1 MQMNPLKNKSSWL
14 KLTFEAILFGVL
26 ITWFILLNWGKFI
39 LPAGGTFD
47 TDAFKIAFELL
58 IAVFFTLL
66 CFLLFK
72 FLQKKIDLSTV
83 LLVAFFILFFFFLMP
98 VGPNVLTFDH
108 FADNPCCHDYD
119 IGFFYSIFHIM
130 SHGQKLYTEVLEIKD
145 PVFFYLNTIFYSLLG
160 QKGPMILEFL
170 LSITMVISLGII
182 GYRLK
187 INFLGKAILLGLFIF
202 IAFTSPAYVILHT
215 YHQPICFFLVII
227 CLTLSKRTRVN
238 TILIG
243 ILFSTM
249 IFSKILFV
257 LLFPAILVAVLLF
270 DQLEQPITFNQI
282 KKKTIYFLG
291 GILAGFIAI
300 IIIMLIRGEMSGYI
314 EMNLFQIHY
323 YQIKND
329 VLGFPKATTYQ
340 FLEFYLGSGFILFLT
355 LVTEFC
361 LFFSIK
367 PVLTLI
373 KKEKQ
378 KAPMEIDSKFTY
390 VCIFSLCSI
399 LGILGVTHFT
409 HLWQHHLQPMSLAIT
424 MGILPLFVSPWIKKK
439 TLITNLSILA
449 CIICLVVNSV
459 PFTLLRSTIGTYKP
473 DISRLFNGQDYWPQN
488 KEINTLLDSLH
499 KTKNRNLNYV
509 TLQVNYPGFIS
520 TILPDYMKFKC
531 VYLGQSPI
539 ANSFARFNSCINN
552 ENIDVIFKMS
562 IEYTDDMPDLEQGI
576 SDALKNFHVV
586 MQYGGYDIYVRNN

>member
-1 MQMNPLKNKSSWL
+1 MQVLSLKNKSNWIKLILAALLFGILTTWL
-14 KLTFEAILFGVL
+14 ILQNWGQQVIPVGRYIDKPIFTISIPLLLGLFLTFIFFVLF
-26 ITWFILLNWGKFI
+26 NY
-39 LPAGGTFD
+39 
-47 TDAFKIAFELL
+47 
-58 IAVFFTLL
+58 
-66 CFLLFK
+66 
-72 FLQKKIDLSTV
+72 LQNRIDLPTV
-83 LLVAFFILFFFFLMP
+83 LLIAFFILFFFFLAP

-130 SHGQKLYTEVLEIKD
+130 SHGEKLYTEVLEIKD

-160 QKGPMILEFL
+160 QKGPMILELL
-170 LSITMVISLGII
+170 LSITMVISIGVI

-187 INFLGKAILLGLFIF
+187 INLLGKAILLGIFII

-227 CLTLSKRTRVN
+227 CLTLSKRTRGN
-238 TILIG
+238 AILCG
-243 ILFSTM
+243 ILFSIM
-249 IFSKILFV
+249 IFSKLLFL

-291 GILAGFIAI
+291 GILAGFLAI

-314 EMNLFQIHY
+314 DMNMLQIHY

-329 VLGFPKATTYQ
+329 VLGFPKATTFQ

-367 PVLTLI
+367 PLVSLSRR
-373 KKEKQ
+373 EKQ
-378 KAPMEIDSKFTY
+378 KTLLDIDSKFTY

-439 TLITNLSILA
+439 PLITNLSILA
-449 CIICLVVNSV
+449 CVICVVVTSV
-459 PFTLLRSTIGTYKP
+459 PFTILRSTIGTYKP
-473 DISRLFNGQDYWPQN
+473 EISRTFNGQDYWSQN
-488 KEINTLLDSLH
+488 EEINVLLDSLH

-509 TLQVNYPGFIS
+509 TLQMNYPGFIS
-520 TILPDYMKFKC
+520 TILPDYMKFNC
-531 VYLGQSPI
+531 VYLSQGPI
-539 ANSFARFNSCINN
+539 ANSFTQFNSCINSKK
-552 ENIDVIFKMS
+552 IDVIFKMS
-562 IEYTDDMPDLEQGI
+562 IDYTDNMPDLEQGI

-586 MQYGGYDIYVRNN
+586 MQYGGYDVYVRNN